1 VTEDYGSTHLDQPDE
16 NQQSDESRPV
26 RVMLVDDHVFWRRGV
41 QQIIDAEP
49 DMTVVAEAGDG
60 AEAARKAT
68 STRPDVVLMDINMPK
83 MSGTDA
89 VRAINAEHPE
99 IRIVMLS
106 VSDTDEHLFESIRGG
121 AVGFLT
127 KDVGPEVVIKAI
139 RDTIAGESSVTP
151 AIAARM
157 IKFVQRGGP
166 EQSGKPAAN
175 LTQREDEILRLIARG
190 ARDRE
195 IAEQLFISESTVK
208 KHVQNVLRKLH
219 ARNRVEAV
227 SYLDPADRR
236 PPRQYP

>member
-1 VTEDYGSTHLDQPDE
+1 MSEQTNAAPTGEGEV
-16 NQQSDESRPV
+16 RPI

-41 QQIIDAEP
+41 QQIVDAEA

-60 AEAARKAT
+60 AEATRKALAA
-68 STRPDVVLMDINMPK
+68 RPDVILMDINMPK
-83 MSGTDA
+83 VSGTEA
-89 VRAINAEHPE
+89 VRAITADYPE
-99 IRIVMLS
+99 VRIVMLS
-106 VSDTDEHLFESIRGG
+106 VSDADEHLFDSIKGG

-127 KDVGPEVVIKAI
+127 KDVKPEVVTQAI
-139 RDTIAGESSVTP
+139 RDTMAGESSLTP
-151 AIAARM
+151 QIAARM
-157 IKFVQRGGP
+157 VKYIQRGGP
-166 EQSGKPAAN
+166 EESSKPAAN

-227 SYLDPADRR
+227 SHLDPADRR
-236 PPRQYP
+236 PLR